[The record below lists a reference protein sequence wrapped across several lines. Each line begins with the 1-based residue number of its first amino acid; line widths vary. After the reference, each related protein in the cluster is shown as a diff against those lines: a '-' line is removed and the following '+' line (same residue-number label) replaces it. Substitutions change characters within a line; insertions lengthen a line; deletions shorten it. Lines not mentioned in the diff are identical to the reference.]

1 MAALQDSTI
10 AAASV
15 NVPDFPNDNEITFP
29 NSDDE
34 AEETRNRETIRPFR
48 DVPMYIWLRII
59 SYRLIRKS
67 VVMRLQRQNGDS
79 FDAWGTSLLDVQL
92 PEEYKKTEKRGK
104 FLFIKSIV
112 KRTAESTGRDYY
124 KFKFFQK

>member
-10 AAASV
+10 AAAASV

-67 VVMRLQRQNGDS
+67 VVMRLR
-79 FDAWGTSLLDVQL
+79 
-92 PEEYKKTEKRGK
+92 R
-104 FLFIKSIV
+104 
-112 KRTAESTGRDYY
+112 
-124 KFKFFQK
+124 